1 MMKVTSQI
9 STWLWHPLR
18 AKSFIIA
25 LYNSCE
31 TITHPRKLKVSLNDV
46 SSGANLCTLDGEFGA
61 MMEVNLVNDGPV
73 TLQLD
78 SRKFVYVEEKEQSP
92 TSTTPSPKPKK
103 QD

>member
-1 MMKVTSQI
+1 
-9 STWLWHPLR
+9 
-18 AKSFIIA
+18 
-25 LYNSCE
+25 
-31 TITHPRKLKVSLNDV
+31 
-46 SSGANLCTLDGEFGA
+46 

-92 TSTTPSPKPKK
+92 TSVTPSPKPKK

>member
-1 MMKVTSQI
+1 MATSESKEFYHRFVQLVRDNYAPEKVQGMVK
-9 STWLWHPLR
+9 WWV
-18 AKSFIIA
+18 FQ
-25 LYNSCE
+25 
-31 TITHPRKLKVSLNDV
+31 V
-46 SSGANLCTLDGEFGA
+46 NLCTLDGEFGA

-92 TSTTPSPKPKK
+92 TSVTPSPKPKK